1 MNAPARHRESHCVE
15 ERVPVKFLRHALPS
29 LCFDC
34 FESVAESV
42 RAVSGRQTKP
52 EFNTYIHSDAAPRA
66 HDARSH
72 TVQYRA
78 TQRGKNWASTK
89 SMKLRQRRQLIQDVG
104 HAASCLSL
112 VIYDTRRGGPVR
124 AHVDH
129 IWWQRLLARR
139 SVGQTC
145 GQRLLARRSARGGLR
160 SRAGCGHGSG
170 S

>member
-1 MNAPARHRESHCVE
+1 MNAPTRHRESHCVE
-15 ERVPVKFLRHALPS
+15 ESPRRFLTRTAVSVFTVLNLLRNLSGPS
-29 LCFDC
+29 LDDKQ
-34 FESVAESV
+34 SPNSTRTSIAT
-42 RAVSGRQTKP
+42 R
-52 EFNTYIHSDAAPRA
+52 APRA

-78 TQRGKNWASTK
+78 AQRGKNWASTK

-104 HAASCLSL
+104 HAASCLSI